1 MLFLQGL
8 NFLEK
13 TSFKV
18 HLNHPYLNMKLIC
31 ISALSVQ
38 HQLPPA
44 LLGFGSCFTK
54 IQVAEVLFSL
64 LVWNKCWIQALSYLP
79 GKEKKKPT
87 KQK

>member
-13 TSFKV
+13 TFSFKV
-18 HLNHPYLNMKLIC
+18 HLNHPYLNMRLIC
-31 ISALSVQ
+31 ISALSAQ

-64 LVWNKCWIQALSYLP
+64 LV
-79 GKEKKKPT
+79 
-87 KQK
+87 